1 MEDVKKEEILSHLDY
16 TISLVKKFY
25 NSVPMSQVDEIIDEL
40 IKVEGEVKE
49 YQMIRKRELLE
60 RLKDVE
66 LQIEWLIDKYDELE
80 KKVKKAKK

>member
-25 NSVPMSQVDEIIDEL
+25 NSVPMKQVDEIIDEL

-49 YQMIRKRELLE
+49 Y
-60 RLKDVE
+60 
-66 LQIEWLIDKYDELE
+66 
-80 KKVKKAKK
+80 